1 MLCLEHPRRPYI
13 VYPYMIWFDCYIY
26 FIIVFL
32 FRIFTVNFMCLSII
46 IITKVSQLIHFF
58 LYNLHFVE
66 FLTHALV
73 IFLVHM
79 QINWAHFMTLI
90 KDNAD
95 NNIHIVYVN
104 KYKIR
109 RELKTKKN
117 SEYFRIK
124 QKLQQKCK
132 KWIKVIICNCK
143 TTFNHWL
150 AT

>member
-1 MLCLEHPRRPYI
+1 MLCLEPKTTIYRVPLYDMNWLLYI
-13 VYPYMIWFDCYIY
+13 FYNCISISHIY
-26 FIIVFL
+26 RKFYVFINNHNYKSVPTDTL
-32 FRIFTVNFMCLSII
+32 
-46 IITKVSQLIHFF
+46 F

-79 QINWAHFMTLI
+79 QINWAHFMILI

-143 TTFNHWL
+143 TNFNHWL